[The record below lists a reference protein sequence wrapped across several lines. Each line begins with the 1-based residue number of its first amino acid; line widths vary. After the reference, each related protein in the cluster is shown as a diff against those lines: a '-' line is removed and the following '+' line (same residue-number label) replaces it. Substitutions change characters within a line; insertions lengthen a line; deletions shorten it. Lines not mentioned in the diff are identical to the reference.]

1 MEHGH
6 AIKTFD
12 PLLRDL
18 VGWGLVTRA
27 KDGSGRWVI
36 AEHAQRRLDE
46 LVHLVSPID
55 AHNIVYFNRKCA
67 LCHQQTPTR
76 LRDDRYLCDPCN
88 ARQIAGSEDKGSL
101 AS

>member
-1 MEHGH
+1 MERGH
-6 AIKTFD
+6 PIKTFD

-18 VGWGLVTRA
+18 VGWGLVTKA
-27 KDGSGRWVI
+27 KDGSGKWLI

-55 AHNIVYFNRKCA
+55 AQNVVHFNRKCA
-67 LCHQQTPTR
+67 QCQQQKPTR
-76 LRDDRYLCDPCN
+76 LRDERYLCDPCN
-88 ARQIAGSEDKGSL
+88 TRQVAESEKKGSL